1 VKARPRT
8 VAGVADFPERRL
20 LDACRQASRNIAGW
34 PHRVLYNRF
43 RYMRKLPM
51 RPAVALFLSLCAWT
65 AVSSPSHG
73 QQSAPQPF
81 PAGAW
86 RALAHGKPAEAEAL
100 ARARP
105 ADDPAAVAVL
115 AHLAGEKGQY
125 AEAVALLRPAAN
137 RAPLSDA
144 ALELA
149 LLQKRLGQTAAA
161 DQLLMAI
168 FRQSENDAASLLR
181 AGRAAAALGRA
192 REANSL
198 FRSAAASGPNPAI
211 ETAWGLLFL
220 EKHQRAEAVKSFQQ
234 ALSQDPVWAPAHAGL
249 ARALAEDDPPAAAA
263 AAARALEIDPRLADA
278 ELLLAELDL
287 DNTRY
292 DEARERIGRV
302 LAHNPSHL
310 GARALRAAIAF
321 VRGDRAAFDAEAKE
335 TLAIHPSFGEIYRA
349 AGELA
354 ARNYR
359 FDDAVAMAREAV
371 NLDPASASA
380 HADLGMHLMRTGD
393 EPQARQALDRAFKLD
408 PYNVVTFNL
417 LALLDTLD
425 TFVEIRE
432 GDIILKLDPEE
443 APVLREYAMPL
454 AQNALKTLGAKYQF
468 TPKGPILIEIFP
480 KHDDFAVRNLGLPGM
495 IGALGACFGRV
506 VTLDSPRVQGRP
518 PGSFSWQ
525 ATLWHEM
532 AHVITLQMSNQR
544 VPRWLTEGISEYE
557 EALARAERGSE
568 MEVRFAVAL
577 ERGKTLKLADL
588 NSGFTR
594 PDTIALAYFQA
605 SLLVDHI
612 VRAHGE
618 PKLHALVRSYAQGL
632 EGNEAIEK
640 TIGVSMDQLQASFDK
655 AVDERF
661 GALRQALRGPG
672 GVAGAAA
679 EGGRGRGVTLD
690 LVELRAAASA
700 QPASYAAQLAYGQ
713 ALAAAGDR
721 AAFAPLEKAAALVPS
736 ATGDDS
742 PHAMMARLAEQLGD
756 AARAMTEYQAVLAR
770 DHATVD
776 AARKLAAL
784 AEKAGDQKALRLA
797 YDRLVTIDPFD
808 PVGHTGLGRMALAN
822 NQADTAV
829 REFRAALAIGPAD
842 RASAHCDLAEA
853 YLLANRPADAK
864 AQALAALEIAPS
876 YDRAQDLLLRAVK
889 GAPAPAA
896 GAGQ

>member
-1 VKARPRT
+1 VARI
-8 VAGVADFPERRL
+8 
-20 LDACRQASRNIAGW
+20 QASRIRAGR
-34 PHRVLYNRF
+34 PRRVFYNRL
-43 RYMRKLPM
+43 RYMRHIPL
-51 RPAVALFLSLCAWT
+51 RPAVVVFLSLCVWT
-65 AVSSPSHG
+65 AVSVPSHG

-86 RALAHGKPAEAEAL
+86 RAIAHGKPAEAEAL

-105 ADDPAAVAVL
+105 ADDPAALAVL
-115 AHLAGEKGQY
+115 AHLAIAKGRY
-125 AEAVALLRPAAN
+125 AEALAMLRPAAN

-149 LLQKRLGQTAAA
+149 LLQKHLGNTAAA
-161 DQLLMAI
+161 DPLLMAL
-168 FRQSENDAASLLR
+168 FRQSDNDTASLLR
-181 AGRAAAALGRA
+181 AARAASALGRA
-192 REANSL
+192 REAHSL
-198 FRSAAASGPNPAI
+198 FRSAAASGPSPAI
-211 ETAWGLLFL
+211 ESAWGTLLL
-220 EKHQRAEAVKSFQQ
+220 EKHQRSEAVKSFQQ
-234 ALSQDPVWAPAHAGL
+234 ALSADPIWAPALAGL

-263 AAARALEIDPRLADA
+263 AATRALEIDPLLADA
-278 ELLLAELDL
+278 ELLLADLDL

-292 DEARERIGRV
+292 DDARARIERV
-302 LAHNPSHL
+302 HANNPSHL
-310 GARALRAAIAF
+310 DARALGAAILF
-321 VRGDRAAFDAEAKE
+321 VRGDRPGFDAEVKRALE
-335 TLAIHPSFGEIYRA
+335 INPSFGEIYRA

-371 NLDPASASA
+371 TLDPTSARA

-393 EPQARQALDRAFKLD
+393 ESQARQALDRAFRID
-408 PYNVVTFNL
+408 PFDVVTYNL

-425 TFVEIRE
+425 KFVEVRE

-454 AQNALKTLGAKYQF
+454 AQNALKTLSAKYQF
-468 TPKGPILIEIFP
+468 TPRGPILVEIFP
-480 KHDDFAVRNLGLPGM
+480 KHDDFAVRALGLPGM

-557 EALARAERGSE
+557 EALARPERGSE
-568 MEVRFAVAL
+568 MDMRFALAL

-605 SLLVDHI
+605 SLLVDHL
-612 VRAHGE
+612 VRTHGE
-618 PKLHALVRSYAQGL
+618 QKLHALVRSYAQGL
-632 EGNEAIEK
+632 EGNDAIEK
-640 TIGVSMDQLQASFDK
+640 TIGVSMEQLQASFDK
-655 AVDERF
+655 SLDARF
-661 GALRQALRGPG
+661 GPIRNALRASAGVSDGETPG
-672 GVAGAAA
+672 
-679 EGGRGRGVTLD
+679 GGRGRPQMLD
-690 LVELRAAASA
+690 LAGLRAAAAA
-700 QPASYAAQLAYGQ
+700 QPGNYAAQLAYGQ

-721 AAFAPLEKAAALVPS
+721 AAFEPLEKAAALVPS

-742 PHAMMARLAEQLGD
+742 PHAIMARLAEQLGD
-756 AARAMTEYQAVLAR
+756 TPRAMTEYQAVLAR

-776 AARKLAAL
+776 PARRLAAL
-784 AEKAGDQKALRLA
+784 AEKQGASQLLRLA

-808 PVGHTGLGRMALAN
+808 PLGHTGLGRLALTN
-822 NQADTAV
+822 NEPETAV

-864 AQALAALEIAPS
+864 IQALAALEIAPS
-876 YDRAQDLLLRAVK
+876 YDRAQELLLRTVK
-889 GAPAPAA
+889 GASPTGAP
-896 GAGQ
+896 Q